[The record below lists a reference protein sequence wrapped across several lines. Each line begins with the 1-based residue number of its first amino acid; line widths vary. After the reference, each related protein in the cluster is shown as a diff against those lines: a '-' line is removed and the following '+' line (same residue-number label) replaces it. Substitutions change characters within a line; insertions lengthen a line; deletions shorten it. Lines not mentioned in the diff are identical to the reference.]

1 MVEPICFATN
11 DTSDCGTRPN
21 LTRSSP
27 ICGACGVPPP
37 AAAGMYQPPG
47 MRIEFVGTPAG
58 MALSVSVAEAPVVRR
73 VDGDAVSQ
81 IVLNLIDNA
90 VKYAADGK
98 ALDVWVA
105 ADGTVVVA
113 DRGPG
118 VPKRDRERVFER
130 FYRCDDSLAAK
141 SSGSGLGLSIARRLA
156 EGMGGSL
163 VCTAR
168 ESGGAEF
175 RLNFGGDA
183 K

>member
-1 MVEPICFATN
+1 
-11 DTSDCGTRPN
+11 
-21 LTRSSP
+21 
-27 ICGACGVPPP
+27 
-37 AAAGMYQPPG
+37 
-47 MRIEFVGTPAG
+47 
-58 MALSVSVAEAPVVRR
+58 
-73 VDGDAVSQ
+73 
-81 IVLNLIDNA
+81 LIDNA

-98 ALDVWVA
+98 ALDVTVE
-105 ADGTVVVA
+105 ADGMVIVA

-163 VCTAR
+163 VCAER
-168 ESGGAEF
+168 AGGGAEF
-175 RLNFGGDA
+175 RLDFGGNA

>member
-1 MVEPICFATN
+1 
-11 DTSDCGTRPN
+11 
-21 LTRSSP
+21 
-27 ICGACGVPPP
+27 
-37 AAAGMYQPPG
+37 
-47 MRIEFVGTPAG
+47 
-58 MALSVSVAEAPVVRR
+58 MALSVAVAEAPVVRR

-81 IVLNLIDNA
+81 IVVNLIDNA

-98 ALDVWVA
+98 QLDVTVSS
-105 ADGTVVVA
+105 DGTVVVA

-156 EGMGGSL
+156 EGMGGRL
-163 VCTAR
+163 VCAAR
-168 ESGGAEF
+168 AGGGAEF
-175 RLNFGGDA
+175 QLNFGGDA

>member
-1 MVEPICFATN
+1 
-11 DTSDCGTRPN
+11 
-21 LTRSSP
+21 
-27 ICGACGVPPP
+27 
-37 AAAGMYQPPG
+37 
-47 MRIEFVGTPAG
+47 
-58 MALSVSVAEAPVVRR
+58 MALAVEIAATPVVRR

-81 IVLNLIDNA
+81 IVVNLIDNA

-98 ALDVWVA
+98 QLDVRVA

-156 EGMGGSL
+156 EGMGGHL
-163 VCTAR
+163 VCMAR
-168 ESGGAEF
+168 AGGGAEF
-175 RLNFGGDA
+175 RLYFGGDT

>member
-1 MVEPICFATN
+1 
-11 DTSDCGTRPN
+11 
-21 LTRSSP
+21 
-27 ICGACGVPPP
+27 
-37 AAAGMYQPPG
+37 
-47 MRIEFVGTPAG
+47 
-58 MALSVSVAEAPVVRR
+58 MALSITVAEIPIVRR

-81 IVLNLIDNA
+81 IVVNLIDNA

-98 ALDVWVA
+98 QLDVRVA

-118 VPKRDRERVFER
+118 IPKRDRERVFER

-156 EGMGGSL
+156 EGMGGHL
-163 VCTAR
+163 VCMAR
-168 ESGGAEF
+168 AGGGAEF
-175 RLNFGGDA
+175 RLYFGGDT